1 MLVPTIRKL
10 TMRLTSLFF
19 ATCLAA
25 AVLAPVG
32 FAEDAPPST
41 GGVTAGAERSAD
53 EKPKKENHGSKVRE
67 CAKAQK
73 TDKRTG
79 GGHGERVKA
88 CAKKLREA
96 RSEKREQRSEKK
108 ERAKERMEQCR
119 ALQKEMHAAVEEL
132 KSEFRARAE
141 ALKDLPRDEYGA
153 AMRAL
158 KAEYEQATK
167 ELREEFAS
175 KHEQCKD
182 LKERAEEHHGEGKA
196 RP

>member
-1 MLVPTIRKL
+1 
-10 TMRLTSLFF
+10 MRLPTLFF

-25 AVLAPVG
+25 AALAPVG
-32 FAEDAPPST
+32 LAEDSPPST

-73 TDKRTG
+73 TEKRTG
-79 GGHGERVKA
+79 GGHGARVKA

-96 RSEKREQRSEKK
+96 RSEKRSEKK

-119 ALQKEMHAAVEEL
+119 ALQNEMHAAREEL
-132 KSEFRARAE
+132 KSDFRARAE
-141 ALKDLPRDEYGA
+141 ALADLPRDQHAA

-158 KAEYEQATK
+158 KAEYDQAMHA
-167 ELREEFAS
+167 LREEFAS

-182 LKERAEEHHGEGKA
+182 LKERAEEHQGEGKA